1 MTKIVP
7 GIAIVV
13 TSILAVILLITKNF
27 NWAVFCITLM
37 FTLTNAIRAKDMA
50 SKGYPKESTWMRNV
64 SIFFGIASAAILFVN
79 LFMK

>member
-13 TSILAVILLITKNF
+13 TSVLAVILLLTKNF
-27 NWAVFCITLM
+27 NWAIFCITLM

-50 SKGYPKESTWMRNV
+50 KKGYPKESNWMRNV
-64 SIFFGIASAAILFVN
+64 SIFFAIASAAILFVN
-79 LFMK
+79 LFM